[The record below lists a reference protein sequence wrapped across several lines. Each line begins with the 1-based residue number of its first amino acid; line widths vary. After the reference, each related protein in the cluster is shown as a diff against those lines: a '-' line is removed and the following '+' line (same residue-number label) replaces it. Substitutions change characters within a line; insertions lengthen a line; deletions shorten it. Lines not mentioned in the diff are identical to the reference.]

1 MKRILTLVLWLCLI
15 YSPGHT
21 QTGETNIPDQPD
33 ADGRILKPNT
43 NSWAFKDYM
52 RYSDLSDYHHAPPD
66 AVEAFKDM
74 KYGIRIHWG
83 IYSFFQGESWIL
95 KNRSPG
101 VQTDESGPQGNEFNG
116 FYHNIYKSWHPW
128 AFDAKDWA
136 RMFKE
141 NGFRFFVFTT
151 KHHDGFSMYDTRYKV
166 SRTWDFFG
174 EDAGRIIDCDLHYS
188 IMETPLK
195 RDVTGELIEACRK
208 EGLKTG
214 LYYSHP
220 DWFDADFRYDPNSP
234 FFDKSFTPEDDP
246 EVWAR
251 FKERHSGQ
259 LKELL
264 SNYGKVDMLSLD
276 MVLEESTWPY
286 IEQLMRELRPLQP
299 DCMYRWR
306 GIGLYGD
313 YHTPESYIPGDEEM
327 GNMPW
332 QVIHPLSN
340 RRNFSYEPDTSRLE
354 DGVWIVENLV
364 DIVSKGGNFMVGVG
378 PDNTG
383 VFHPAVLE
391 ALSYA
396 GRWLD
401 VNGEAIF
408 ATRPWTNY
416 REGEE
421 IRFTRSKDGKMLY
434 AHAMSWPGEVFS
446 SELVKPLKGSQV
458 SLLGTD
464 EALDW
469 KMKDGKLWVSIPEE
483 LQLPE
488 NRPCE
493 QVYVFKFHVK

>member
-1 MKRILTLVLWLCLI
+1 MKKILILWLCLLPLAGI
-15 YSPGHT
+15 A
-21 QTGETNIPDQPD
+21 QTNDIKIPDQPD

-52 RYSDLSDYHHAPPD
+52 RNSDLSDYHHASPA

-74 KYGIRIHWG
+74 KFGIRIHWG
-83 IYSFFQGESWIL
+83 IYSFYQGESWIL

-101 VQTDESGPQGNEFNG
+101 GQIEGGGKQDVFFAGY
-116 FYHNIYKSWHPW
+116 YHNIYKSWYPW
-128 AFDAKDWA
+128 AFDAEAWA

-141 NGFRFFVFTT
+141 TGFRFFVFTT

-166 SRTWDFFG
+166 SKTWDFFG
-174 EDAGRIIDCDLHYS
+174 QDAGRIIDCDLHYS

-195 RDVTGELIEACRK
+195 RDVTAELIDACRN
-208 EGLKTG
+208 EGLKIG

-234 FFDKSFTPEDDP
+234 FFDKTFRPDDDP
-246 EVWAR
+246 EAWGR

-264 SNYGKVDMLSLD
+264 SNYGKLDMLSLD

-286 IEQLMRELRPLQP
+286 IEELMRELRPISP

-332 QVIHPLSN
+332 QVIHPLS
-340 RRNFSYEPDTSRLE
+340 RRKNFSFEPDTSQLE
-354 DGVWIVENLV
+354 DGTWIVENLV

-391 ALSYA
+391 ALSYT
-396 GRWLD
+396 GTWLD

-408 ATRPWTNY
+408 STRPWIHY
-416 REGEE
+416 KEGDLVH
-421 IRFTRSKDGKMLY
+421 FTRTKDEKILY
-434 AHAMSWPGEVFS
+434 AFAMAWPGKEFR
-446 SELVKPLKGSQV
+446 SELVQPLKGSRVTMLGV
-458 SLLGTD
+458 STPLN
-464 EALDW
+464 W
-469 KMKDGKLWVSIPEE
+469 NMKGGKLVVDIPGE
-483 LQLPE
+483 LQNQE
-488 NRPCE
+488 NRPCK
-493 QVYVFKFHVK
+493 QVYVFKFQIK